1 MIGKGFYILLGKHWA
16 IVNDFKSVFTKRI
29 ISFPKQKTLYSNA
42 GYFLPMG
49 QFLLRCVNDGALQPQ
64 YALSCPHDQSL
75 LRAEYRARQIQPGD
89 APGIWRFL
97 DWLPVEKAFPGFE
110 AGPVTYKSRGLAR
123 ELGLEN
129 LFISFNGYWP
139 EREARLP
146 TCSFKDLEASPTIER
161 LKERGEKATLVLASA
176 GNTARAFVHAASMAS
191 WPLLLFV
198 PEKALPKMWTVLP
211 NRAGQMKLVAV
222 RGDYYDAIV
231 MAEKACSYP
240 GFIPEGGARNIGRR
254 DGMGTVM
261 LDAAFFLAR
270 IPEHYFQAV
279 GSGTGGISAWEAAL
293 RLRGDGRFG
302 DNMPRLHLAQNIP
315 NAPIFYQWK
324 GLPAE
329 PTRADMFDDVLFNR
343 RPPYAIPGGVKDALE
358 ETGGDVYG
366 ITDDEAEQAKRLLE
380 ESEEIDILNAPAVA
394 VAALSQAVKEGRVM
408 PKETILLN
416 ITGGGLARMKE
427 DYELQALPPLATVR
441 SWEEAAELIEE
452 KR

>member
-1 MIGKGFYILLGKHWA
+1 
-16 IVNDFKSVFTKRI
+16 
-29 ISFPKQKTLYSNA
+29 
-42 GYFLPMG
+42 MG
-49 QFLLRCVNDGALQPQ
+49 QFQLRCVSDGSLQPE

-75 LRAEYRARQIQPGD
+75 LRAQYRARQIQPRD
-89 APGIWRFL
+89 LPGIWRFL
-97 DWLPVEKAFPGFE
+97 DWLPVQEMFPGFE
-110 AGPVTYKSRGLAR
+110 AGPVTYKSLGLAR

-129 LFISFNGYWP
+129 LFIGFNGYWP
-139 EREARLP
+139 ERGARLP
-146 TCSFKDLEASPTIER
+146 TCSFKDLEAAPTIER
-161 LKERGEKATLVLASA
+161 LKERGERSTLVLASA
-176 GNTARAFVHAASMAS
+176 GNTARAFVHAASLAG

-198 PEKALPKMWTVLP
+198 PEKALDRMWTVLS
-211 NRAGQMKLVAV
+211 NGAEQVTLVAV

-240 GFIPEGGARNIGRR
+240 GFVPEGGARNIARR

-261 LDAAFFLAR
+261 LDAAFFLGR

-302 DNMPRLHLAQNIP
+302 DNLPRLHLAQNIP

-329 PTRADMFDDVLFNR
+329 PISEDMFDDVLFNR
-343 RPPYAIPGGVKDALE
+343 RPPYAIPGGVRDALQ

-366 ITDDEAEQAKRLLE
+366 ITDAEAQQAKRLLE

-394 VAALSQAVKEGRVM
+394 VAALCQAMQEGRVR
-408 PKETILLN
+408 PKDTILLN
-416 ITGGGLARMKE
+416 ITGGGLARMRE
-427 DYELQALPPLATVR
+427 DYELHALQSLATVK
-441 SWEEAAELIEE
+441 SWEQAAELLEG

>member
-1 MIGKGFYILLGKHWA
+1 
-16 IVNDFKSVFTKRI
+16 
-29 ISFPKQKTLYSNA
+29 
-42 GYFLPMG
+42 MG
-49 QFLLRCVNDGALQPQ
+49 QFQLRCVSDGSPQPE

-75 LRAEYRARQIQPGD
+75 LRAEYRARQIQPRD
-89 APGIWRFL
+89 LPGIWRFL

-139 EREARLP
+139 ERGARLP
-146 TCSFKDLEASPTIER
+146 TCSFKDLEAAPTIER
-161 LKERGEKATLVLASA
+161 LMERREKATLVLASA
-176 GNTARAFVHAASMAS
+176 GNTARAFVHAASMAG

-198 PEKALPKMWTVLP
+198 PEKALGRMWTVLS
-211 NRAGQMKLVAV
+211 NSAGQVTLVAV
-222 RGDYYDAIV
+222 QGDYYDAIV

-240 GFIPEGGARNIGRR
+240 GFVPEGGARNIARR

-261 LDAAFFLAR
+261 LDAAFFLKR
-270 IPEHYFQAV
+270 IPDHYFQAV

-302 DNMPRLHLAQNIP
+302 DALPRLHLAQNIP
-315 NAPIFYQWK
+315 NAPIFYEWK

-343 RPPYAIPGGVKDALE
+343 RPPYAIPGGVKDALR

-366 ITDDEAEQAKRLLE
+366 ITDGEAEKAKRLLE

-394 VAALSQAVKEGRVM
+394 AAALSQAVQEGRVQ

-416 ITGGGLARMKE
+416 ITGGGLARMRE
-427 DYELQALPPLATVR
+427 DYELRALQPLATVK
-441 SWEEAAELIEE
+441 SWEEAAELLEE

>member
-1 MIGKGFYILLGKHWA
+1 
-16 IVNDFKSVFTKRI
+16 
-29 ISFPKQKTLYSNA
+29 
-42 GYFLPMG
+42 MG

-146 TCSFKDLEASPTIER
+146 TCSFKDLEAAPTIER
-161 LKERGEKATLVLASA
+161 LREWGEKATLVLASA
-176 GNTARAFVHAASMAS
+176 GNTARAFVHAASLAG

-198 PEKALPKMWTVLP
+198 PEKALDRMWTVLP
-211 NRAGQMKLVAV
+211 NGAGMVTMIAV

-240 GFIPEGGARNIGRR
+240 GFIPEGGARNIARR

-261 LDAAFFLAR
+261 LDAAFFVGR

-394 VAALSQAVKEGRVM
+394 VAALSQAVQEGRVQ

-416 ITGGGLARMKE
+416 ITGGGPSCNMVQRL
-427 DYELQALPPLATVR
+427 LT
-441 SWEEAAELIEE
+441 ICTH
-452 KR
+452 

>member
-1 MIGKGFYILLGKHWA
+1 
-16 IVNDFKSVFTKRI
+16 
-29 ISFPKQKTLYSNA
+29 
-42 GYFLPMG
+42 MG

-146 TCSFKDLEASPTIER
+146 TCSFKDLEAAPTIER
-161 LKERGEKATLVLASA
+161 LREWGEKATLVLASA
-176 GNTARAFVHAASMAS
+176 GNTARAFVHAASLAG

-198 PEKALPKMWTVLP
+198 PEKALDRMWTVLP
-211 NRAGQMKLVAV
+211 NGAGMVTMIAV

-240 GFIPEGGARNIGRR
+240 GFIPEGGARNIARR

-261 LDAAFFLAR
+261 LDAAFFVGR

-394 VAALSQAVKEGRVM
+394 VAALSQAVQEGRVQ

-416 ITGGGLARMKE
+416 IPGGGMARMKE

-441 SWEEAAELIEE
+441 SWEDAAELLEE

>member
-1 MIGKGFYILLGKHWA
+1 
-16 IVNDFKSVFTKRI
+16 
-29 ISFPKQKTLYSNA
+29 
-42 GYFLPMG
+42 MG

-146 TCSFKDLEASPTIER
+146 TCSFKDLEAAPTIER
-161 LKERGEKATLVLASA
+161 LRERGEKATLVLASA
-176 GNTARAFVHAASMAS
+176 GNTARAFVHAASLAG

-198 PEKALPKMWTVLP
+198 PEKALDRMWTVLP
-211 NRAGQMKLVAV
+211 NGAGMVTMIAV

-240 GFIPEGGARNIGRR
+240 GFIPEGGARNIARR

-261 LDAAFFLAR
+261 LDAAFFVGR

-394 VAALSQAVKEGRVM
+394 VAALSQAVQEGRVQ